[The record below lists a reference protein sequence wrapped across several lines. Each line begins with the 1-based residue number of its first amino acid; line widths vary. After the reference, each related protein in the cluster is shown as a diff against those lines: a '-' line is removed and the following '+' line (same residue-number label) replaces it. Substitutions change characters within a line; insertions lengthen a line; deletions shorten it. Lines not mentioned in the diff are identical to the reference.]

1 MNYADG
7 DDVPLGRGAVLK
19 DPVTIAAD
27 DTATARLAA
36 HPQTDPVLLSLPGR
50 PKDCQPDGEEAA
62 AETCLEQ
69 IHLIETGSGPRIETA
84 LLRELL
90 ARSPELEKGLT
101 DPAEVQNYHHPLASV
116 NAYKHRLHALRCEN
130 INLRLRVH
138 DLETQ
143 LNWMR
148 ATRGWQLLE
157 KYRRWRRT
165 VSGWFQPIF
174 KKNFV

>member
-1 MNYADG
+1 MI
-7 DDVPLGRGAVLK
+7 AV
-19 DPVTIAAD
+19 DEAEM
-27 DTATARLAA
+27 ARLAA
-36 HPQTDPVLLSLPGR
+36 PPQTDLVLLALPGR
-50 PKDCQPDGEEAA
+50 QTDCRPSGEETAG
-62 AETCLEQ
+62 EPGPEP
-69 IHLIETGSGPRIETA
+69 IHLLETGSGPRVETA

-90 ARSPELEKGLT
+90 ARSPQL
-101 DPAEVQNYHHPLASV
+101 AECLADRTETRNNPHPLAGV

-143 LNWMR
+143 LSRMR

-165 VSGWFQPIF
+165 VFGWLR
-174 KKNFV
+174 K